1 MQVRMFVKHGQA
13 RKLANFFVCL
23 PNCQSSNIIYPHAAF
38 YKLFA
43 IINPYIN
50 TFIQDK
56 KPYLLSKQKT

>member
-1 MQVRMFVKHGQA
+1 MQVHMFVKHGQA

-23 PNCQSSNIIYPHAAF
+23 PNCLSSNIIYPHAIF

-43 IINPYIN
+43 ITNPYTN

-56 KPYLLSKQKT
+56 KPYLLSRYKS

>member
-23 PNCQSSNIIYPHAAF
+23 PNYPSSNIIYPHATF

-43 IINPYIN
+43 ITNQYTIRLFRIRNHTY
-50 TFIQDK
+50 
-56 KPYLLSKQKT
+56 